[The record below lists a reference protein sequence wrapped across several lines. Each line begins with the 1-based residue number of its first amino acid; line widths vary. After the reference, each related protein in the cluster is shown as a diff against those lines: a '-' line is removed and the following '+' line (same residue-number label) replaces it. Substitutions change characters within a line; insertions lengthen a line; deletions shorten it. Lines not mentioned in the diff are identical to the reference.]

1 MNSPQLAAD
10 SSQRAACSSRRLTA
24 PRGCRHAV
32 HRMPAAAGCLLLAA
46 CCLLLAPTN
55 ARAQTVAPSGVSRG
69 PSFRGFGTAGMTIF
83 TASDSFKAVFDSSV
97 GPLFGGGIEVGVR
110 RDLFVTVAASR
121 FARTGRRLFAFQ
133 GQIFDLNEPTEVK
146 ITPLEVSVGYRFSV
160 SAKSKWSPY
169 VGGGIGWHRYT
180 ETSPGA
186 TDAEDAHETFT
197 GYQVMGG
204 VERPLRNWIAL
215 AGEGQFTWVPNA
227 LGQSPSS
234 VSSVYDEHDLG
245 GLTLRVKVVIGR

>member
-1 MNSPQLAAD
+1 
-10 SSQRAACSSRRLTA
+10 
-24 PRGCRHAV
+24 
-32 HRMPAAAGCLLLAA
+32 MPAAAGCLLLAA

-55 ARAQTVAPSGVSRG
+55 APAQAVAPSGVSRG

-110 RDLFVTVAASR
+110 RGLFVTVAASR

-133 GQIFDLNEPTEVK
+133 DQIFDLNEPTQVK

-160 SAKSKWSPY
+160 SPKSKWSPY

-186 TDAEDAHETFT
+186 TEAEDAHETFT

-227 LGQSPSS
+227 LGQSPAS

>member
-1 MNSPQLAAD
+1 MNS
-10 SSQRAACSSRRLTA
+10 
-24 PRGCRHAV
+24 RH
-32 HRMPAAAGCLLLAA
+32 LLAA
-46 CCLLLAPTN
+46 CCLLLAPTY
-55 ARAQTVAPSGVSRG
+55 ASAQTTVPPGVSRG

-83 TASDSFKAVFDSSV
+83 SASDSFEAVFDSSV
-97 GPLFGGGIEVGVR
+97 GPLFGGGIEVGVGR
-110 RDLFVTVAASR
+110 GLFVTLAASR

-133 GQIFDLNEPTEVK
+133 DQIFDLNEPTKVK

-160 SAKSKWSPY
+160 SPKWIPY

-180 ETSPGA
+180 ETSSEA
-186 TDAEDAHETFT
+186 TEAEDAHETFT

-227 LGQSPSS
+227 LGESPSS